1 MAKIV
6 HQETSL
12 LRSRQHARNLD
23 MTTGFDSIQQ
33 KQLIMPSWS
42 PPPIASLKCN
52 LDVTTFQQHNHLGF
66 DFCLFDRAG
75 LLFLARTDSCYADM
89 KALFFIAVDWVS
101 LTMLNSMR
109 LRPKDN

>member
-1 MAKIV
+1 MGKTV

-12 LRSRQHARNLD
+12 LHSWQHARNLD

-33 KQLIMPSWS
+33 KQLIMASWS

-52 LDVTTFQQHNHLGF
+52 LYVTPFQQHNHLGF

-75 LLFLARTDSCYADM
+75 SLFLARTDSCYADV
-89 KALFFIAVDWVS
+89 KALFFYRC
-101 LTMLNSMR
+101 R
-109 LRPKDN
+109 LG